1 MAVGSLLL
9 VAVAK
14 GSIAG
19 SVLGILA
26 GIAQAI
32 YGRQSKGF
40 QKEIRGNGVWEA
52 TKPLAQ
58 GAPVPP
64 LWEEELQAS
73 GEAEASFRRTFSF
86 PEAEVLPDEET
97 CATGLFA
104 QPALGG
110 PALSRELPASSFVEL
125 LGRLAAEAAALRRGG
140 GASASAPA
148 SASWGR
154 GLAVPSLY
162 QESRA
167 ATVVMDELA
176 CFAGPGGPLVVEEFQ
191 FAPGRT
197 NLKVTYPG
205 SSEASTCTV
214 GFIGAHF
221 DVSDA
226 AASLPEGSSS
236 ATLCQPCWSSSTPSL
251 VQQGDNL
258 VGPGLGEG
266 LSHVAL
272 LTVLLCELARAQPK
286 LQRSVVVIFLAAR
299 VTGEGELGADELLRR
314 GALSSL
320 QHGPVFW
327 LDAGAAAAAD
337 DWQTEP
343 QICAGSL
350 SSLGWTLRTREA
362 PEPAFPSSFG
372 DPNSIE
378 IASEAVSYIQNAFD
392 TAFSAHPEEAACGFA
407 CGSMLK
413 PTRVECL
420 RTSGRSC
427 PETLVHGLIRLTP
440 FHDLEAAMTSV
451 EGFVADFNALS
462 GGLSAA
468 AASTLRSSG
477 RPGSSRRTEANSS
490 SGEFQAEM
498 QDEEDYGDEECEGN
512 SSPSAAARRTQREIR
527 IRSRRSSR
535 PQPTGAEASIGRPL
549 MPGSEAS
556 LGLLSSGR
564 ASVELLWAERT
575 NSQPASP
582 HLSLPEQ
589 VRLTLRMRA
598 RGAGMAWPYN
608 PVSTNRG
615 ATASAGT
622 TRRPTG
628 RSETASKRTQGAMDL
643 ARDLEGTATSSCS
656 LGRVALEEAL
666 RVPVQDSLPPTPS
679 AALPLQRL
687 RVFSVNGSVPHARRL
702 LDAGFDIQLLGFT
715 RRPSCTVN
723 ISSSSEA
730 PAASVASPAVPAS
743 TKALQTSSKATST
756 VSADATTAAPAAR
769 SGSFKAAADRA
780 DLVQQQSPRQQQ
792 KLQPLRDQQ
801 KLGNSEELCDAERC
815 SLEGMRRGYEVLL
828 RLIQLLEPSYE
839 VPTVSGASFFEP
851 RPELRGE
858 AEASIDSFGTIAACT
873 DEVPAA
879 LDLATTS
886 FDLDAAIGPLPGE
899 APEEQRDPVALPG
912 CGRSFSADALRRGE
926 DIDVAAPSAAELDE
940 LPPTPT
946 RSHAS
951 NRAEEGAEES
961 HGSSASGWFTW
972 IPRLPVFMR

>member
-110 PALSRELPASSFVEL
+110 PALSRELPDSSFVEL

-272 LTVLLCELARAQPK
+272 P
-286 LQRSVVVIFLAAR
+286 
-299 VTGEGELGADELLRR
+299 
-314 GALSSL
+314 
-320 QHGPVFW
+320 
-327 LDAGAAAAAD
+327 
-337 DWQTEP
+337 
-343 QICAGSL
+343 
-350 SSLGWTLRTREA
+350 
-362 PEPAFPSSFG
+362 
-372 DPNSIE
+372 
-378 IASEAVSYIQNAFD
+378 
-392 TAFSAHPEEAACGFA
+392 
-407 CGSMLK
+407 
-413 PTRVECL
+413 
-420 RTSGRSC
+420 
-427 PETLVHGLIRLTP
+427 
-440 FHDLEAAMTSV
+440 
-451 EGFVADFNALS
+451 
-462 GGLSAA
+462 GGLACTA
-468 AASTLRSSG
+468 
-477 RPGSSRRTEANSS
+477 
-490 SGEFQAEM
+490 GEHDTTYWQ
-498 QDEEDYGDEECEGN
+498 
-512 SSPSAAARRTQREIR
+512 SPKWT
-527 IRSRRSSR
+527 
-535 PQPTGAEASIGRPL
+535 
-549 MPGSEAS
+549 
-556 LGLLSSGR
+556 
-564 ASVELLWAERT
+564 
-575 NSQPASP
+575 
-582 HLSLPEQ
+582 
-589 VRLTLRMRA
+589 
-598 RGAGMAWPYN
+598 
-608 PVSTNRG
+608 STNH
-615 ATASAGT
+615 AKAS
-622 TRRPTG
+622 
-628 RSETASKRTQGAMDL
+628 
-643 ARDLEGTATSSCS
+643 
-656 LGRVALEEAL
+656 
-666 RVPVQDSLPPTPS
+666 
-679 AALPLQRL
+679 
-687 RVFSVNGSVPHARRL
+687 
-702 LDAGFDIQLLGFT
+702 
-715 RRPSCTVN
+715 
-723 ISSSSEA
+723 
-730 PAASVASPAVPAS
+730 
-743 TKALQTSSKATST
+743 
-756 VSADATTAAPAAR
+756 
-769 SGSFKAAADRA
+769 
-780 DLVQQQSPRQQQ
+780 
-792 KLQPLRDQQ
+792 
-801 KLGNSEELCDAERC
+801 
-815 SLEGMRRGYEVLL
+815 
-828 RLIQLLEPSYE
+828 
-839 VPTVSGASFFEP
+839 
-851 RPELRGE
+851 
-858 AEASIDSFGTIAACT
+858 
-873 DEVPAA
+873 DE
-879 LDLATTS
+879 
-886 FDLDAAIGPLPGE
+886 
-899 APEEQRDPVALPG
+899 
-912 CGRSFSADALRRGE
+912 
-926 DIDVAAPSAAELDE
+926 
-940 LPPTPT
+940 
-946 RSHAS
+946 
-951 NRAEEGAEES
+951 
-961 HGSSASGWFTW
+961 
-972 IPRLPVFMR
+972 

>member
-1 MAVGSLLL
+1 MDVSITIISASAQFSLELRLEPLALQVELLDSIAMLLCACTKDSEPDMANILRKATRSAMKLKRRVMRADRWAAMKGSRGGHVLRTVPELSCLEDGACNNAVDTEAASSSEDQDGYVYGPADDARATASDGKDFSKSCRCRQGSL
-9 VAVAK
+9 
-14 GSIAG
+14 
-19 SVLGILA
+19 
-26 GIAQAI
+26 
-32 YGRQSKGF
+32 
-40 QKEIRGNGVWEA
+40 IRGCLPSEA
-52 TKPLAQ
+52 TTGAAASSDGGSSESLA
-58 GAPVPP
+58 ARTK
-64 LWEEELQAS
+64 EESNINRLYAW
-73 GEAEASFRRTFSF
+73 
-86 PEAEVLPDEET
+86 
-97 CATGLFA
+97 
-104 QPALGG
+104 
-110 PALSRELPASSFVEL
+110 RELP
-125 LGRLAAEAAALRRGG
+125 G
-140 GASASAPA
+140 
-148 SASWGR
+148 
-154 GLAVPSLY
+154 
-162 QESRA
+162 
-167 ATVVMDELA
+167 D
-176 CFAGPGGPLVVEEFQ
+176 
-191 FAPGRT
+191 
-197 NLKVTYPG
+197 
-205 SSEASTCTV
+205 
-214 GFIGAHF
+214 IGARTHPL
-221 DVSDA
+221 DSVPRSG
-226 AASLPEGSSS
+226 GS
-236 ATLCQPCWSSSTPSL
+236 TL
-251 VQQGDNL
+251 
-258 VGPGLGEG
+258 
-266 LSHVAL
+266 
-272 LTVLLCELARAQPK
+272 
-286 LQRSVVVIFLAAR
+286 
-299 VTGEGELGADELLRR
+299 
-314 GALSSL
+314 
-320 QHGPVFW
+320 
-327 LDAGAAAAAD
+327 
-337 DWQTEP
+337 
-343 QICAGSL
+343 
-350 SSLGWTLRTREA
+350 
-362 PEPAFPSSFG
+362 
-372 DPNSIE
+372 
-378 IASEAVSYIQNAFD
+378 
-392 TAFSAHPEEAACGFA
+392 
-407 CGSMLK
+407 
-413 PTRVECL
+413 
-420 RTSGRSC
+420 
-427 PETLVHGLIRLTP
+427 
-440 FHDLEAAMTSV
+440 AAMTSV